1 MWDRAG
7 VSPSRCGYVT
17 VYKTAKSSV
26 TASLYLIDDLSK
38 CLSQSLP
45 SPPTRYPFASHPRST
60 SAYRLIKLDN
70 RAPRGDRSIRKQI
83 AIEFSRTTLD
93 YNQFNCCMKRIVAF
107 SQLLILKKK
116 NKLNWLIYSFLLI
129 YRLTL
134 TLFLEIEKK

>member
-1 MWDRAG
+1 MLG
-7 VSPSRCGYVT
+7 IKSPLRPVAFTVDPHRCGTAQVSRCGYVT

-26 TASLYLIDDLSK
+26 TASLYLIGDLSK
-38 CLSQSLP
+38 RLSQSLP

-70 RAPRGDRSIRKQI
+70 RAPRGDQSIRKQT

-107 SQLLILKKK
+107 SQLLVLKKKK
-116 NKLNWLIYSFLLI
+116 NKLNWLIYF
-129 YRLTL
+129 Y
-134 TLFLEIEKK
+134 